1 VQQHVRNIQKF
12 FASFFQKRSPF
23 LPWFMSF
30 AAVLV
35 TAQAPAQEPAN
46 AERHLGVNSCAGST
60 CHGKAS
66 TTKKTGVVQNEYL
79 IWQKN
84 DKHARA
90 FTALQSPLGRRIA
103 ANLGISAEDS
113 QCLSCHA
120 DNVQPDRQGVQFLL
134 SDGVGCEVCHGGSE
148 KWLGPHASGK
158 IPHRELVS
166 TYGLYPTDEP
176 VARARLCLTC
186 HLGDETHVITHR
198 IMGAGHPRLPF
209 ELQTFTV
216 IEPAHYVIDDVYRRR
231 KAVAQG
237 VQFWAVGQA
246 LALQQLVTGLT
257 NRPSREGAFPELV
270 FFDCQA
276 CHHSTTSLRWE
287 RRTSM
292 GLDPGMPHFNDA
304 NGIMLRAIAARLSPA
319 DGRALESDIL
329 ALHRALSEGAGRPAP
344 IAQRIAATSGRLAEV
359 FGTHEFSAGD
369 MRVMLAA
376 LSQSARNGDA
386 SDYAAAEQATMA
398 FASIIYTLNTEGSLD
413 ASQYASLR
421 AALNRCYDATQK
433 PDSYDPRAFAAAAQS
448 VAAVLPAS

>member
-1 VQQHVRNIQKF
+1 MPAPLPHCRVRWAGVLLPIS
-12 FASFFQKRSPF
+12 ASVPKI
-23 LPWFMSF
+23 
-30 AAVLV
+30 
-35 TAQAPAQEPAN
+35 AN
-46 AERHLGVNSCAGST
+46 ASPAMPTT
-60 CHGKAS
+60 CS
-66 TTKKTGVVQNEYL
+66 R
-79 IWQKN
+79 I
-84 DKHARA
+84 
-90 FTALQSPLGRRIA
+90 GR
-103 ANLGISAEDS
+103 
-113 QCLSCHA
+113 
-120 DNVQPDRQGVQFLL
+120 GVQFLL

-319 DGRALESDIL
+319 DGRGSGERYSRSAPCAE
-329 ALHRALSEGAGRPAP
+329 RRRRPAG
-344 IAQRIAATSGRLAEV
+344 ADCAAHRL
-359 FGTHEFSAGD
+359 
-369 MRVMLAA
+369 RPPAA
-376 LSQSARNGDA
+376 WPRYSART
-386 SDYAAAEQATMA
+386 S
-398 FASIIYTLNTEGSLD
+398 F
-413 ASQYASLR
+413 
-421 AALNRCYDATQK
+421 
-433 PDSYDPRAFAAAAQS
+433 PRATCA
-448 VAAVLPAS
+448 